1 MKMNKVYM
9 KKKIQLL
16 IINKINIVIFYN
28 NNIY

>member
-9 KKKIQLL
+9 MKKIQLL

-28 NNIY
+28 NIY

>member
-9 KKKIQLL
+9 MKKIQLL